1 VTAIHDD
8 PGAHLATIR
17 TLQQHIADLI
27 ALVEDIWQ
35 EGAATG
41 DDGLQERY
49 DHLIGGHA

>member
-1 VTAIHDD
+1 VSAIHDD

-17 TLQQHIADLI
+17 TLKQHIADLV

-35 EGAATG
+35 DSTATS
-41 DDGLQERY
+41 DDRLQERY

>member
-1 VTAIHDD
+1 VSAIHDD

-17 TLQQHIADLI
+17 ALKQRIADLI

-35 EGAATG
+35 ESTATSN
-41 DDGLQERY
+41 DGLQERY